1 MSKFSFSKWIIVS
14 LALFMSLSAYS
25 NDGVRELMKDSNYW
39 VFPGGNYNNWRYS
52 ELDQINNKN
61 AGDIVAA
68 WTFSTGRLQG
78 HEGGPLVLPPSE
90 TGLDVDTLY
99 IHASFPNDVF
109 AINLETLEITWDF
122 VPPQDE
128 AETVPKM
135 CCDIVNRGL
144 GYSMGQIY
152 LQAADT
158 TLYALN
164 PKDGSIVWS
173 TKNGADVT
181 EAQGGPYGPA
191 NGMTNTNAPHP
202 IKDKVFTGCSGAEF
216 GVRCWI
222 AAYNAGDGSLAW
234 RAFSMGPDEDILFDE
249 NTTSMG
255 EPVGADSSLKTW
267 CAFDAEVG
275 TGKSSWGEMALR
287 ANSAAER
294 DCKETSDQWKIGGGS
309 TWGWWPADFDENLM
323 YYGNGN
329 PGTWNPVVRPGDNKW
344 SMSIFA
350 RDIDTGM
357 ARWVY
362 QMTPHDEWDY
372 DGINEMI
379 LAELDING
387 TMTPSLV
394 HFDRNGFG
402 YTMNRKTGE
411 LLVAE
416 KYDPAV
422 NWATHVDMKT
432 GYPQVV
438 NEFSTHYNGQDVTS
452 KDICPAAL
460 GTKDQQPAAYSPKT
474 NLFYVPTN
482 HVCMT
487 YEPVSY
493 EAGGV
498 TYEQAAGSWYVNA
511 NLTMYP
517 AGQVLGNGT
526 TNMGNFIAWDASEGK
541 IAWSIPERWSV
552 WSGALATNGD
562 VVFYGTLEGYAK
574 AIDASSGKL
583 LWQFKTPSG
592 IIGNFNTW
600 SHKGKQYV
608 GVLSGIGGW
617 AGAVVAIPVLRDMS
631 GDAAL
636 GAVGGYRDLW
646 NSSRNSGVLMVF
658 SLP

>member
-1 MSKFSFSKWIIVS
+1 MSKFSFSRWIIVS
-14 LALFMSLSAYS
+14 LALFMSLSAYA

-181 EAQGGPYGPA
+181 EAQGGPYGPK

-222 AAYNAGDGSLAW
+222 AAYNASDGSLAW
-234 RAFSMGPDEDILFDE
+234 RAFSMGPDADILFDE

-255 EPVGADSSLKTW
+255 EPVGADSSLNTW
-267 CAFDAEVG
+267 CAFDAEVS

-287 ANSAAER
+287 ANSGADRA
-294 DCKETSDQWKIGGGS
+294 CKETSDQWKIGGGS

-329 PGTWNPVVRPGDNKW
+329 PGTWNPVVRP
-344 SMSIFA
+344 
-350 RDIDTGM
+350 R
-357 ARWVY
+357 RQQVV
-362 QMTPHDEWDY
+362 H
-372 DGINEMI
+372 
-379 LAELDING
+379 
-387 TMTPSLV
+387 V
-394 HFDRNGFG
+394 HF
-402 YTMNRKTGE
+402 
-411 LLVAE
+411 
-416 KYDPAV
+416 
-422 NWATHVDMKT
+422 
-432 GYPQVV
+432 
-438 NEFSTHYNGQDVTS
+438 
-452 KDICPAAL
+452 CPRHRYRHGSL
-460 GTKDQQPAAYSPKT
+460 GLPD
-474 NLFYVPTN
+474 
-482 HVCMT
+482 
-487 YEPVSY
+487 
-493 EAGGV
+493 
-498 TYEQAAGSWYVNA
+498 
-511 NLTMYP
+511 
-517 AGQVLGNGT
+517 
-526 TNMGNFIAWDASEGK
+526 DA
-541 IAWSIPERWSV
+541 PR
-552 WSGALATNGD
+552 
-562 VVFYGTLEGYAK
+562 
-574 AIDASSGKL
+574 
-583 LWQFKTPSG
+583 
-592 IIGNFNTW
+592 
-600 SHKGKQYV
+600 
-608 GVLSGIGGW
+608 
-617 AGAVVAIPVLRDMS
+617 
-631 GDAAL
+631 
-636 GAVGGYRDLW
+636 
-646 NSSRNSGVLMVF
+646 
-658 SLP
+658 